1 VSLEKAPRLLARTG
15 GVLYLIMIILGIV
28 NELLARGD
36 RGAGGYNSH
45 RRESQVDGVSVAF
58 RAGDRENVTP

>member
-1 VSLEKAPRLLARTG
+1 VSLEKSPPALARAG
-15 GVLYLIMIILGIV
+15 GMLYLIMIILGIV

-36 RGAGGYNSH
+36 RGAGGYNGH

-58 RAGDRENVTP
+58 RAGDREKVTP